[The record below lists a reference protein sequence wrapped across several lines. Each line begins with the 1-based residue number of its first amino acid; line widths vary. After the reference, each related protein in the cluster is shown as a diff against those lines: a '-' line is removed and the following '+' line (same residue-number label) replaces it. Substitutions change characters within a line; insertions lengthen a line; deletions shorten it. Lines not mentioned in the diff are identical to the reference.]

1 MSFRRAAD
9 HTLIAQ
15 LVGRMVRTPLA
26 RRVED
31 DEFLGSVALFL
42 PHYDE
47 DGLKAIVEKLEDPDT
62 GSPVK
67 VERKADLAIYG
78 RAKDKS
84 TCSMRWRRFPRTC
97 WTTPAGRP
105 TRVALLSL
113 ARKLT
118 MDGID
123 AEAWAEAK
131 TLAVETLEDRVGA
144 AAQESRV
151 CCEGERQGK
160 DQHQG
165 VQSRVR
171 RTSGIERIPDH
182 RGRGRRREHR

>member
-1 MSFRRAAD
+1 
-9 HTLIAQ
+9 
-15 LVGRMVRTPLA
+15 
-26 RRVED
+26 
-31 DEFLGSVALFL
+31 VALFL

-47 DGLKAIVEKLEDPDT
+47 SGLKAIVEKLEDPDT

-67 VERKADLAIYG
+67 VERKADLAIYA
-78 RAKDKS
+78 RAKDK
-84 TCSMRWRRFPRTC
+84 TDIFDALAKTPTYVLDNTRRQ
-97 WTTPAGRP
+97 AN
-105 TRVALLSL
+105 TRRLLSL

-131 TLAVETLEDRVGA
+131 TLAVETLRT
-144 AAQESRV
+144 ESARLRKNP
-151 CCEGERQGK
+151 EFATERQGH

-171 RTSGIERIPDH
+171 RTSGIASR
-182 RGRGRRREHR
+182 